1 MEHDGEIKPRR
12 LRLVSGT
19 IAEVEVEL
27 NRLLDHYIATQYN
40 YAVVDNQL
48 ICTVM
53 LLHESVV
60 RMQQIAM
67 AGQNMRGH

>member
-1 MEHDGEIKPRR
+1 MENDGELKPRR

>member
-19 IAEVEVEL
+19 IAEVEFEL
-27 NRLLDHYIATQYN
+27 NRLLDQYVATQYN
-40 YAVVDNQL
+40 YAVVKDEL

-67 AGQNMRGH
+67 AGQNRRGH

>member
-1 MEHDGEIKPRR
+1 MENNGELKPRR

-40 YAVVDNQL
+40 YAVVKDEL